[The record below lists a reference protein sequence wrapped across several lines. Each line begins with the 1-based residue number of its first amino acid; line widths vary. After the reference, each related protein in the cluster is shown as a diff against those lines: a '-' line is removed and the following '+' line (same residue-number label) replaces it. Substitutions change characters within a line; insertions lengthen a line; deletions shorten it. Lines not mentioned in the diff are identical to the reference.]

1 MDVGKQESPRTLMR
15 TQRHPVNFQGTMA
28 IMFCLE
34 LPMSRISDNADL
46 FETPPSTVRPP
57 GILVGCAGWS
67 LATPVQPHFPG
78 EGSHLERYAGVLP
91 AVEINSS
98 FYRPHRP
105 ATYAR
110 WRDSVPPQFR
120 FSLKLPR
127 EITHQQRLRDT
138 GDLVDTFLDAAGNLG
153 DRFGCL
159 LVQMP
164 PSLPFDAATAHGLFS
179 HLRSRLR
186 AGIACEPRHQSWF
199 GPEAAALLERFQ
211 VARVIAD
218 PEVALDPA
226 PVQYQ
231 DIVYVRLHGSPVIY
245 HSVYPDAFLRRNA
258 AWLLEQHRLG
268 RQVWCIFDNT
278 ASGAAV
284 PNALATLA
292 YVTAPQAMR
301 FQRGGGG
308 GGEPRGGGGGP
319 G

>member
-1 MDVGKQESPRTLMR
+1 MGCRGIMATTLFDGMPMVQTSRT
-15 TQRHPVNFQGTMA
+15 T
-28 IMFCLE
+28 
-34 LPMSRISDNADL
+34 DL
-46 FETPPSTVRPP
+46 FGTPDRAAHPDR
-57 GILVGCAGWS
+57 ILIGCAGWS
-67 LATPVQPHFPG
+67 LATSVQPRFPG
-78 EGSHLERYAGVLP
+78 KGSHLERYARVLP

-98 FYRPHRP
+98 FYRPHQP

-110 WRDSVPPQFR
+110 WRDSVPPEFR

-127 EITHQQRLRDT
+127 EITHQRRLRDVEEP
-138 GDLVDTFLDAAGNLG
+138 VDVFLEAACKLG

-159 LVQMP
+159 LVQLP
-164 PSLPFDAATAHGLFS
+164 PSLTFDPATARELF
-179 HLRSRLR
+179 SRLR
-186 AGIACEPRHQSWF
+186 GHLQTGIACEPRHQSWF

-226 PVQYQ
+226 PARYQ

-245 HSVYPDAFLRRNA
+245 HSDYPDAFLRRNA

-292 YVTAPQAMR
+292 YVS
-301 FQRGGGG
+301 
-308 GGEPRGGGGGP
+308 
-319 G
+319 